1 MDDFWDNADDIDSNF
16 YTGEEPSSHPIEI
29 PVNPFA
35 EVDPASSQPD
45 IQTGDL
51 NGFEKAGGSDYYLSN
66 MEGPEVSIPDLK
78 TVIEENSGNEI
89 SLTSDTESNKTG
101 DINILGGSTETL
113 EMTNHFEYSSEES
126 SPGNIPES
134 EALSQIYGS
143 PESDMDY
150 WVQQLYPDTCA
161 IVSQKFIIEDFVGV
175 DLTEDQL
182 RDMAIDKGYY
192 TPGHGTFP
200 YEVGN
205 IIEDFGI
212 TVLRNEGNTFDD
224 IVEKLT
230 NNQKIIVSVDSNAI
244 WNGSDSWSLI
254 DLLHMPGADHA
265 VQVIGYNSE
274 NETVILNDPG
284 HPDGQGMTVPLN
296 DFLYGWDA
304 GNNFMVST
312 IDPAPPSY
320 A

>member
-1 MDDFWDNADDIDSNF
+1 MDDFWDYSNNNDSDF
-16 YTGEEPSSHPIEI
+16 FDGEEP
-29 PVNPFA
+29 A
-35 EVDPASSQPD
+35 SQPHEFPTHPFGEVAPLIPSD
-45 IQTGDL
+45 MQTGD
-51 NGFEKAGGSDYYLSN
+51 FEGDEPVRDLKAA
-66 MEGPEVSIPDLK
+66 EGPPIILPDLTK
-78 TVIEENSGNEI
+78 VIEEHYQEDIPSELNADS
-89 SLTSDTESNKTG
+89 SPTD

-126 SPGNIPES
+126 SHSNIPES

-175 DLTEDQL
+175 ELTEDQL

-205 IIEDFGI
+205 ILEDFGI

-230 NNQKIIVSVDSNAI
+230 NNQKIIVGVDSNAI